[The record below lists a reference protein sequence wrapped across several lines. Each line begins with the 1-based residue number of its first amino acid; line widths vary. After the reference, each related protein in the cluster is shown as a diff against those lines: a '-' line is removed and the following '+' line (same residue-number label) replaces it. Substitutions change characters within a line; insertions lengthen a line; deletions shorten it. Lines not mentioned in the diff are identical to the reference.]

1 MNKIENNLIFE
12 RYLKENSDEDDI
24 IAGMEVADK
33 VFSDELLYTTIFT
46 TGTYDMMVDKNL
58 IIIDDYGALEE
69 MMSYVFGMNAQE
81 VSNFVMSSFNPF
93 KYRFKLYNGLPD
105 AIAIG
110 NAKLEKN
117 MIMRMDH
124 DLKEF
129 PRLRNQHLISRLSG
143 MKPVRKTI
151 SDVFADF

>member
-12 RYLKENSDEDDI
+12 RYLKENSDDDVL
-24 IAGMEVADK
+24 AGMDMADK
-33 VFSDELLYTTIFT
+33 LFSNELLYTTIFT

-58 IIIDDYGALEE
+58 VVVDDYSALEE

-81 VSNFVMSSFNPF
+81 VSNFVVSDYNPF
-93 KYRFKLYNGLPD
+93 KYRFKLYGGLPD

-143 MKPVRKTI
+143 MKPVRKNI
-151 SDVFADF
+151 SDIFADF